1 MPGDLAS
8 RRLLSRRPRLR
19 VGVLTNPRSGGN
31 KKGGRAIR
39 GLLASCPEIL
49 HHEATNPDQ
58 VQKVLSDFARDG
70 VELIVVNGGDG
81 TVQAVLTVLGRE
93 KLFSRPPLLALLCA
107 GTTSMLPRD
116 VGVAGA
122 PLAALQKIIEWS
134 RAVNSELAVNSRP
147 ILHIQ
152 RQDKEPLFGMFFGA
166 GAICEG
172 IKIFHSKDNPRG
184 WRGQL
189 MPALTMLRML
199 LAILFNDHDKLPPLA
214 CRVGFDGRPAEERA
228 DLLLF
233 VSSLERLFMGMR
245 PYWGDEEA
253 PLYFTAIAA
262 KPRYLLRVLCSL
274 FGSGDSRHATP
285 ANGYSSHNVQE
296 VQLMMNGDFTL
307 DGELYEAG
315 QGSVAI
321 SASGPAFFLCS
332 R

>member
-1 MPGDLAS
+1 MATEQAADSYREGHS
-8 RRLLSRRPRLR
+8 QR

-39 GLLASCPEIL
+39 ELLAHWPEVL
-49 HHEATNPDQ
+49 HRQATKPDE

-93 KLFSRPPLLALLCA
+93 KLFTKPPLLALLCA

-116 VGVAGA
+116 VGVAGSPA
-122 PLAALQKIIEWS
+122 VALQRILEWS
-134 RAVNSELAVNSRP
+134 RAANQELVVSSRP

-166 GAICEG
+166 GAICAG
-172 IKIFHSKDNPRG
+172 IRIFHSKDNPMG

-189 MPALTMLRML
+189 MPALTMLRLL
-199 LAILFNDHDKLPPLA
+199 LAILFKNHDKLPPLTYKI
-214 CRVGFDGRPAEERA
+214 GFDGHPAEERA

-245 PYWGDEEA
+245 PYWGEEDA

-274 FGSGDSRHATP
+274 FRSVTAVMQPWPMVIPVIMCKRCNSR
-285 ANGYSSHNVQE
+285 
-296 VQLMMNGDFTL
+296 
-307 DGELYEAG
+307 
-315 QGSVAI
+315 
-321 SASGPAFFLCS
+321 
-332 R
+332 